1 MRLYL
6 TVWDDGQNPKSYEWT
21 GTQADQKAVV
31 KRETAEGNEIVRNEA
46 IEVPDDKA
54 GRLNFYNTFRLRP
67 DLD

>member
-6 TVWDDGQNPKSYEWT
+6 TVWDDGFDPRCCEWT
-21 GTQADQKAVV
+21 GTQAEQKAVV

-46 IEVPDDKA
+46 VDVPDDKA
-54 GRLNFYNTFRLRP
+54 GRLRFLNTFRLRP